1 MPFKMHKIIFFS
13 RKKKKK
19 LCVPTLP
26 KIFTPITR
34 NTLIFLFGHMAG
46 FHKML
51 VRITNRE
58 GPDHTASGSAL
69 FV

>member
-1 MPFKMHKIIFFS
+1 MHIFFFFQEE
-13 RKKKKK
+13 KK
-19 LCVPTLP
+19 CVSTLP
-26 KIFTPITR
+26 KIFRPVTR
-34 NTLIFLFGHMAG
+34 NTLVFLFGLRAG

-58 GPDHTASGSAL
+58 GPDHTASGSVL